1 MMGVERIHAYPN
13 HYILYRGDT
22 FKGLDK
28 YLVCSASRY
37 KNNAG
42 YCGGDNK
49 GPGNGNKR
57 KRKGAMNSVASIEP
71 AYTTLGIS
79 EKRSRIPAMVMLY
92 LRVADRLRH
101 FFSNPKDAE
110 LIAGGIQISAR
121 RATESFNIQ
130 LMLASGRSSM
140 SSIIWNLERTR
151 GIFGLH

>member
-1 MMGVERIHAYPN
+1 
-13 HYILYRGDT
+13 
-22 FKGLDK
+22 
-28 YLVCSASRY
+28 
-37 KNNAG
+37 
-42 YCGGDNK
+42 
-49 GPGNGNKR
+49 
-57 KRKGAMNSVASIEP
+57 
-71 AYTTLGIS
+71 
-79 EKRSRIPAMVMLY
+79 MLY

-101 FFSNPKDAE
+101 FFSSPKDAE